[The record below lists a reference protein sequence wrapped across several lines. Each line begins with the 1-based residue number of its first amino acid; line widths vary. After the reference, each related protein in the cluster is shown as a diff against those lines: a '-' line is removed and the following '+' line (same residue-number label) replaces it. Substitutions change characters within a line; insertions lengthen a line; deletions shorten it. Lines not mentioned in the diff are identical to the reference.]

1 MQIDRIPIFKRKM
14 LTRISGKI
22 KTKRQNILHV
32 KFMIFIPNELLD
44 KRRKKIILYDESI
57 SKNRPHYFVIGGYV
71 LVNFKS

>member
-1 MQIDRIPIFKRKM
+1 MQIDRIPIFQRKM

-57 SKNRPHYFVIGGYV
+57 SKNRPHSTHTT
-71 LVNFKS
+71 LS